1 MKQVVVAGI
10 LAMSLLL
17 VAVGTSAQE
26 NDAWIPGIASFVI
39 PGLGQVLNDQLNR
52 GIIHFGVDVA
62 IWALGFY
69 GATFLPPLVYAT
81 PALHLGWAIYSGF
94 DAYKV
99 AKAQGFTIGFV
110 ENGVGFS
117 YSF

>member
-1 MKQVVVAGI
+1 MKQVVVAVI
-10 LAMSLLL
+10 LAMSMLL

-39 PGLGQVLNDQLNR
+39 PGLGQVLNDQISR
-52 GIIHFGVDVA
+52 GIVHFGVDVA

-69 GATFLPPLVYAT
+69 GAMFLPPLLYAT
-81 PALHLGWAIYSGF
+81 PALHLGWAIYSGL
-94 DAYKV
+94 DAYNV
-99 AKAQGFTIGFV
+99 AKDQGFSIGLV